1 MKGLL
6 IFGAIQGLVFS
17 LGLLSIKR
25 PKSLVSNRLFAL
37 LILTVSFF
45 LAISSQRIHFI
56 DYPKFFLASYGLI
69 YLYCPL
75 YCLFTESLVD
85 HNFRLQRKHLLYL
98 LPLFCF
104 SLALVRFMAMTQAE
118 FMIAMQSG
126 NYQDLSLSDL
136 VSILMNIYF
145 VWKSWHIMRSNKGS
159 STAFAKEW
167 AFTFLSI
174 TLFISNLVWLYG
186 LLPGLLPGINLPRL
200 QFDMVYPVMSFLV
213 FAFGYILIAKAE
225 YFSVQAVVQHVRY
238 RNVKLDEEILKTVE
252 QKIVAVIETDKPYKH
267 ADFSLADLAELTGID
282 KFKVSYTI
290 NNTLNTNFTS
300 LTNQYRVEE
309 FIRLVKSN
317 GFANYSTLGIAAE
330 AGFNSK
336 STFYKAFKEIKGQTP
351 KEFFE
356 QARVA

>member
-1 MKGLL
+1 MNKGLL

-17 LGLLSIKR
+17 LGLLSIKS
-25 PKSLVSNRLFAL
+25 PKSLISNRLFSL
-37 LILTVSFF
+37 LILTVSLF
-45 LAISSQRIHFI
+45 LAISSQII
-56 DYPKFFLASYGLI
+56 YYADYPKFFLASYGLI

-85 HNFRLQRKHLLYL
+85 HNFRLQKKHLLYL

-104 SLALVRFMAMTQAE
+104 SLALIRFMVMSQAE
-118 FMIAMQSG
+118 FMMTMQSG
-126 NYQDLSLSDL
+126 QYRDLSLSDL
-136 VSILMNIYF
+136 VSIFMNIYF
-145 VWKSWHIMRSNKGS
+145 VWKSWHIMRKSKDL
-159 STAFAKEW
+159 STPFAKEW
-167 AFTFLSI
+167 AFSFLSI

-186 LLPGLLPGINLPRL
+186 LLPDFIPGILRV

-225 YFSVQAVVQHVRY
+225 YFSVQAVAQNARY
-238 RNVKLDEEILKTVE
+238 RNVNLDPETLKTVE
-252 QKIVAVIETDKPYKH
+252 QKIVEVIETDKPYKK
-267 ADFSLADLAELTGID
+267 ADFSLTDLSELIGID
-282 KFKVSYTI
+282 KFKLSYTI
-290 NNTLNTNFTS
+290 SNTMNTNFTS